1 MTGVRLRH
9 RTDAPPARGWRRD
22 LALTLR
28 LTRLNILVLLEYRT
42 ELILNVTIGAV
53 WQLGAVV
60 FVMVVMGR
68 FSHVGVW
75 TQQEVILIASMRLMS
90 HGLYVLVNGRL
101 PWVQFLI
108 QEGRFD
114 AFLLRPMSVLRQ
126 VQLAMFPANALGDLL
141 VGVAMLAYAL
151 SRSHLEWTPL
161 RIVLLAVFICGGAL
175 VETAIETVVAAAALH
190 FVTTSMWNA
199 WIEELT
205 ATFGGYPL
213 SVFPNPLQ
221 WIFTVVL
228 PLSFV
233 SYFPVA
239 VLTGHT
245 DALPVSS
252 YLAWA
257 SPAVGIFLLWAAR
270 KVWNRSLRS
279 YTGSM

>member
-1 MTGVRLRH
+1 MTVLPVREG
-9 RTDAPPARGWRRD
+9 TDATAARRW
-22 LALTLR
+22 LTSVVLTLR
-28 LTRLNILVLLEYRT
+28 LTRLNILVLLEYRA
-42 ELILNVTIGAV
+42 ELILYVTVGAV
-53 WQLGAVV
+53 WQIGAVV
-60 FVMVVMGR
+60 FVLVVMHR

-75 TQQEVILIASMRLMS
+75 TRQEVILIASMRLMS
-90 HGLYVLVNGRL
+90 HGIYVLVNGRL

-141 VGVAMLAYAL
+141 VGVCMLGYAL
-151 SRSHLEWTPL
+151 HGSQLEWTPL
-161 RIVLLAVFICGGAL
+161 RIVLLAVFLYGGVL

-190 FVTTSMWNA
+190 FVSTSSWNS

-205 ATFGGYPL
+205 ANFGGYPL
-213 SVFPNPLQ
+213 SVFPNPVQ
-221 WIFTVVL
+221 WIFTVAL
-228 PLSFV
+228 PLGFV

-239 VLTGHT
+239 VLTNHT
-245 DALPVSS
+245 AALPVPS

-257 SPAVGIFLLWAAR
+257 SPAVGAALLWAAR
-270 KVWNRSLRS
+270 RIWNRSLHS